1 MGRILSIDYGMKR
14 TGIAVTDPLRI
25 IAKPLIVVPTD
36 DLDVWLENYL
46 KLETVDIIVVGMPLR
61 HSGENTHATIPVLE
75 YLVKLKEKYP
85 AMPIDTM
92 DERLTSKMA
101 RQSLIDSGVPKNK
114 RKVKGS
120 LDSVSAALILQSYLQ
135 KIS

>member
-25 IAKPLIVVPTD
+25 IAKPLIVVLTVE
-36 DLDVWLENYL
+36 LDNWLDTYL
-46 KLETVDIIVVGMPLR
+46 KAEIVDAIVVGMPLR
-61 HSGENTHATIPVLE
+61 HSGEDTHATQPVIA
-75 YLVKLKEKYP
+75 YLAKLKEKYP
-85 AMPIDTM
+85 QMLIETM

-114 RKVKGS
+114 RKEKGS